1 MTLDT
6 WRDTDKPYAIP
17 SLPFCRRQKNHH
29 SMKPILRFVALV
41 LFLTSPVLLS
51 AQVVDQEK
59 HRVIFQVT
67 KGENSDQQQV
77 IGQLNNILRA
87 LPNAEIE
94 VICHGTALPLVLHA
108 ESQVAAGVTDLLG
121 RGVVFAACE
130 NTMRRAK
137 ASKEDLISGVITVPS
152 ALAEIILK
160 QEQGWAYIKAGN

>member
-1 MTLDT
+1 M
-6 WRDTDKPYAIP
+6 IP
-17 SLPFCRRQKNHH
+17 SVR
-29 SMKPILRFVALV
+29 
-41 LFLTSPVLLS
+41 LFYLLFFLNSPLLLN
-51 AQVVDQEK
+51 AQVVDQEV
-59 HRVIFQVT
+59 HRVVFQVT
-67 KGENSDQQQV
+67 KGDTADQEQV

-94 VICHGTALPLVLHA
+94 VICHGKALPLLLEA
-108 ESQVAAGVTDLLG
+108 KSQVKDGIVDLLT

>member
-1 MTLDT
+1 MISFV
-6 WRDTDKPYAIP
+6 R
-17 SLPFCRRQKNHH
+17 F
-29 SMKPILRFVALV
+29 ILLV
-41 LFLTSPVLLS
+41 LFLSSPFLLK
-51 AQVVDQEK
+51 AQVVDQEV
-59 HRVIFQVT
+59 HRVVFQIT
-67 KGENSDQQQV
+67 KGEAADQEQAV
-77 IGQLNNILRA
+77 GQLNNILKA

-94 VICHGTALPLVLHA
+94 VICHGKALPLLLEA
-108 ESQVAAGVTDLLG
+108 ESQVKDGIVDLLT

>member
-1 MTLDT
+1 MISFV
-6 WRDTDKPYAIP
+6 R
-17 SLPFCRRQKNHH
+17 F
-29 SMKPILRFVALV
+29 ILLV
-41 LFLTSPVLLS
+41 LFLSSPFLLK
-51 AQVVDQEK
+51 AQVVDQEV
-59 HRVIFQVT
+59 HRVVFQVT
-67 KGENSDQQQV
+67 KGEAADQEQAV
-77 IGQLNNILRA
+77 GQLNNILKA

-94 VICHGTALPLVLHA
+94 VICHGKALPLLLEA
-108 ESQVAAGVTDLLG
+108 ESQVKDGIVDLLT

>member
-1 MTLDT
+1 
-6 WRDTDKPYAIP
+6 
-17 SLPFCRRQKNHH
+17 
-29 SMKPILRFVALV
+29 MKPIVRLV
-41 LFLTSPVLLS
+41 LLVFFLGSPLVLA
-51 AQVVDQEK
+51 AQVVDEEV
-59 HRVIFQVT
+59 HRVVFQVT
-67 KGENSDQQQV
+67 KGETADQNQV

-94 VICHGTALPLVLHA
+94 VICHGTALPLVLQA
-108 ESQVAAGVTDLLG
+108 ESQVKEGITDLLS

-152 ALAEIILK
+152 GLAEIIIR

>member
-1 MTLDT
+1 
-6 WRDTDKPYAIP
+6 
-17 SLPFCRRQKNHH
+17 
-29 SMKPILRFVALV
+29 MKPVVRLLLLILLV
-41 LFLTSPVLLS
+41 GSPLLLA
-51 AQVVDQEK
+51 AQVVDQEV
-59 HRVIFQVT
+59 HRVVYQVT
-67 KGENSDQQQV
+67 KGESADQEQV

-94 VICHGTALPLVLHA
+94 VICHGKALPLVLDA
-108 ESQVAAGVTDLLG
+108 KSQVKEGIKDLLT

-137 ASKEDLISGVITVPS
+137 ASKEDLISGVTTVPS